1 MGGVTLSEWID
12 VTWKIHQNLPV
23 WPGENQPVLDRVSTV
38 EVDGVQGTRLAFGA
52 HTGTHID
59 APRHFIAGGATID
72 EIPLD
77 VLIGPCLLVDY
88 QGEGPL
94 IEATDL
100 EKTNWDGVKRVIFRT
115 RSAFFSM
122 DGDFRPDYVGLS
134 VEAAEFLVAK
144 GVKLVGIDYLSV
156 ERFEPRSD
164 FPVHKALLGAG
175 VVVIE
180 GLKLKDLAPGNYEL
194 VALPLLLKG
203 SEGSPARVL
212 MRPLK

>member
-12 VTWKIHQNLPV
+12 VTWTIHHNLPV
-23 WPGENQPVLDRVSTV
+23 WPGENQPVLDQVSTV
-38 EVDGVQGTRLAFGA
+38 EADGVQGTRLAFGA

-72 EIPLD
+72 EIPLG
-77 VLIGPCLLVDY
+77 VLIGPCLLVDH
-88 QGEGPL
+88 QSEGPV

-100 EKTNWDGVKRVIFRT
+100 EKINWDGVKRVVFRT
-115 RSAFFSM
+115 KSAFFAM
-122 DGDFRPDYVGLS
+122 EGDFRPDYVGLGLD
-134 VEAAEFLVAK
+134 AAEFLVAK
-144 GVKLVGIDYLSV
+144 GVQLVGMDYLSV
-156 ERFEPRSD
+156 ERFESQSD

-180 GLKLKDLAPGNYEL
+180 GLKLKDLAPGYYEL
-194 VALPLLLKG
+194 VALPLLLEG